1 MASAVVPICSEF
13 EGLNDFRGVG
23 GGSEMW
29 RLTQQSGGSAM
40 PIQDGKS
47 SSATNV
53 YSRGAAEHRAAEEG
67 GYNADERDLLQEQ
80 APSSH
85 NAEPRRWI
93 VPGLI
98 IMHGR
103 I

>member
-1 MASAVVPICSEF
+1 MLFEF
-13 EGLNDFRGVG
+13 EGVDDFDGIG
-23 GGSEMW
+23 GGNEMW
-29 RLTQQSGGSAM
+29 RLAPQSDGSAI

-47 SSATNV
+47 SSATSV
-53 YSRGAAEHRAAEEG
+53 YSRSAAEHRAAEEG

-93 VPGLI
+93 VSGLI
-98 IMHGR
+98 VMHGQ